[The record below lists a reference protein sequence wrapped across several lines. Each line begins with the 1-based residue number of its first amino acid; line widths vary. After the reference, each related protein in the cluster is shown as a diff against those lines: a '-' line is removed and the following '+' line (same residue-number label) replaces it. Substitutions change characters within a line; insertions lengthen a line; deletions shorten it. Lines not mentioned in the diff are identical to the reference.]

1 MMKPL
6 RKRHL
11 QVWTILAILLPVGIL
26 IAWFAVPQQAKDILL
41 QPAAV
46 QPLPLVLHTYPAR
59 GVYEINLRSTTD
71 SAELQLEWKNKQT
84 LTYPTATIY
93 KLPINDSDIQ
103 HGVLIGRI
111 EARGNY
117 YFKVDSTFKTN
128 SGQGYSLVVY
138 DFIHK
143 KIIDKINL

>member
-11 QVWTILAILLPVGIL
+11 QVWTILAVLLPAGIL
-26 IAWFAVPQQAKDILL
+26 VAWFAIPQQAKDILL
-41 QPAAV
+41 QPTAV
-46 QPLPLVLHTYPAR
+46 KPLPLVLHTYPAR
-59 GVYEINLRSTTD
+59 PGYEINLRANADST
-71 SAELQLEWKNKQT
+71 ELQLEWKNKQT

-93 KLPINDSDIQ
+93 KLPVNDTDIQ
-103 HGVLIGRI
+103 HAVLIGRI

-117 YFKVDSTFKTN
+117 YFKVDSTFKSN
-128 SGQGYSLVVY
+128 FGQGCNLVVY